1 MRKKAIII
9 YLALISFLLIF
20 FIFFLE
26 NIAKRS
32 LIHYFEQANGAKVEI
47 KDLSIQLSPLGIT
60 INKLQIANKDK
71 PFENLLEAEE
81 LSMSLKFSSLL
92 KQKFIIENL
101 TVLGVKT
108 QTVRKTSGLLEKK
121 VDTNIENA
129 DKIKSETNGKNDEA
143 KSKEKKFEIDLSTI
157 VDENALAV
165 NQKAEELKTKLPKE
179 SENVLAK
186 LKKTDEIESE
196 LAKLEEKLKEIK
208 TKNFSD
214 IKDLKTLQETI
225 NELKQLE
232 ENINQ
237 IKARIKEKQKLAD
250 QHKTYV
256 QNQINQLNSVA
267 KNDYEKIVNTVDYKK
282 YNSNSFS
289 NTLLKGGIEKEIRT
303 YLSYY
308 EFLQKIIKQ
317 SKAKKTKKINGTQEF
332 NGTVVYLN
340 DTSKEPKLWIKRTIL
355 SGQSADY
362 PFKLIITD
370 ISSNQNKTKALTT
383 ATLTTQKDSS
393 TLLIEGIFDTR
404 GKELISTLNI
414 DSNNISISNQ
424 SISKAKLNSK
434 GTIQL
439 IGSRLDGKVVT
450 IVDQLT
456 INTKTLN
463 NMFLSAV
470 LARVKNTKVTL
481 YLNGQITNPHISI
494 NSDLDDIISN
504 AFKYKVQ
511 EEERK
516 LKKQLNEQ
524 LSQITLNQ
532 QKSLMQNLNSFSADS
547 NTVLNEQAEATKKVE
562 QEIDTEKEKIEKK
575 KQEIENKINEEKEKR
590 EKELKA
596 KQKELEE
603 KAKKALEK
611 QFNNLF

>member
-250 QHKTYV
+250 QHKTHV

-516 LKKQLNEQ
+516 LKKQVNEQ